1 MAVIRR
7 LRNMDDLVSI
17 IIPVFNAE
25 RYIKKT
31 LESVLN
37 QTYKQI
43 EIILINDGSTDNTTN
58 ILDIFQK
65 QDKRIRVFMQ
75 KNRGV
80 SYSRNVGIQKA
91 KGKYIVFVDGDD
103 YVDNNIIEELLNLI
117 METNSDI
124 ACMGYVLHRPDQK
137 FYFYN
142 TQKKRIFTRTE
153 GLEQLISGSY
163 IEPGVVAKIF
173 ARECIIDLSFNQEIK
188 YNEDYLFNLMAFSRA
203 KKIVYYDI
211 TLYHY
216 ILHPGSATTN
226 APLVKRALD
235 LIRVAEMAEEL
246 LSSEEQLVTIL
257 EKRKLFGYLGNYN
270 SLLRGKGKDIAICR
284 NYIRNKILSNKEKY
298 QKINMNLK
306 NRFYYYGIVYA
317 PWLYRLLYLFL
328 KAVLPDRRIHKV

>member
-1 MAVIRR
+1 
-7 LRNMDDLVSI
+7 MDDLVSI

-58 ILDIFQK
+58 ILGIFQK
-65 QDKRIRVFMQ
+65 QDKRIRVIVQ
-75 KNRGV
+75 ENRGV
-80 SYSRNVGIQKA
+80 SYSRNVGLQQA

-103 YVDNNIIEELLNLI
+103 YVDNNIIEELLKLI
-117 METNSDI
+117 TKTNADI

-142 TQKKRIFTRTE
+142 TQQKKIFTRNE
-153 GLEQLISGSY
+153 GLKQLILGSY

-173 ARECIIDLSFNQEIK
+173 DRECIKDLFFNQEIK

-203 KKIVYYDI
+203 KRIVYYDI

-235 LIRVAEMAEEL
+235 LIRVAELAEEL
-246 LSSEEQLVTIL
+246 LSSDKQLVTIL
-257 EKRKLFGYLGNYN
+257 EKRKLCGYLGNYN
-270 SLLRGKGKDIAICR
+270 SLLGGKEREIVICR
-284 NYIRNKILSNKEKY
+284 NYIRNKILSNKKKY
-298 QKINMNLK
+298 KKLNMNLK
-306 NRFYYYGIVYA
+306 NKFYYYGIVYA
-317 PWLYRLLYLFL
+317 PWLYKLLFLFL

>member
-1 MAVIRR
+1 
-7 LRNMDDLVSI
+7 MDDLVSI

-58 ILDIFQK
+58 ILGIFQK
-65 QDKRIRVFMQ
+65 QDKRIRVIVQ
-75 KNRGV
+75 ENRGV
-80 SYSRNVGIQKA
+80 SYSRNVGLQQA

-103 YVDNNIIEELLNLI
+103 YVDNNIIEELLKLI
-117 METNSDI
+117 TKTNSDI

-142 TQKKRIFTRTE
+142 TQQKKIFTRSE
-153 GLEQLISGSY
+153 GLKQLILGSY

-173 ARECIIDLSFNQEIK
+173 DRECIKDLFFDQEIK

-203 KKIVYYDI
+203 KRIVYYDI

-226 APLVKRALD
+226 APLVKRAVD
-235 LIRVAEMAEEL
+235 LIRVAELAEEL
-246 LSSEEQLVTIL
+246 LSSDKQLVTIL
-257 EKRKLFGYLGNYN
+257 EKRKLCGYLGNYN
-270 SLLRGKGKDIAICR
+270 SLLGGKEREIVICR
-284 NYIRNKILSNKEKY
+284 NYIRNKILSNKKKY
-298 QKINMNLK
+298 KKLNMNLK
-306 NRFYYYGIVYA
+306 NKFYYYGIVYA
-317 PWLYRLLYLFL
+317 PWLYKLLFLFL